1 MAGDPGPPDG
11 VRENWLVQGQAVTS
25 GALLQAIAGDPGVHV
40 LNRIASDTL
49 LLEMT
54 PTRAEQLKARFGPA
68 LIIEPD
74 QPLDPI
80 E

>member
-1 MAGDPGPPDG
+1 MTGDSGAPGG
-11 VRENWLVQGQAVTS
+11 ERENWLVQGPAVTS
-25 GALLQAIAGDPGVHV
+25 GALMQAVAGDQAVRL
-40 LNRIASDTL
+40 LNRVASDTL

-54 PTRAEQLKARFGPA
+54 ASRAEQLKARFGPA

-74 QPLDPI
+74 QPLNPI